1 MTETAATKA
10 RKTTA
15 AKAAPA
21 TETAASQPAPTEN
34 YLDAL
39 LTPQRFDTGS
49 SQVPQQVA
57 QMVENAFKAWEGG
70 DKTWLVVELPSSE
83 LVERTFKQARRYVY
97 ERETRLTFQRRR
109 TEDGTKLVFR
119 VRDKIAAKGSRSK

>member
-1 MTETAATKA
+1 MTETTATKA

-39 LTPQRFDTGS
+39 LTPQRYDTGS
-49 SQVPQQVA
+49 AQVPQQVA
-57 QMVENAFKAWEGG
+57 QMVENAFKAWEAG
-70 DKTWLVVELPSSE
+70 DKTWLVVTLPSPE
-83 LVERTFKQARRYVY
+83 AVERVFKQARKYCY
-97 ERETRLTFQRRR
+97 ERDTRLTFQRRR
-109 TEDGTKLVFR
+109 TENGSELVFR
-119 VRDKIAAKGSRSK
+119 CRDKIAQKRSSK